1 MTLTKNLSLPINLNI
16 YLEINKKISKRCNSF
31 NDFETLI
38 LSGQHRL
45 ITFGNYSL
53 KKTSD
58 KIKRRKVIN
67 SFYRK
72 LYSKL

>member
-16 YLEINKKISKRCNSF
+16 FLEINKKISKKCNSF

-38 LSGQHRL
+38 LSGQHKVM
-45 ITFGNYSL
+45 TFGNYSL

-58 KIKRRKVIN
+58 KIKRRKVIK